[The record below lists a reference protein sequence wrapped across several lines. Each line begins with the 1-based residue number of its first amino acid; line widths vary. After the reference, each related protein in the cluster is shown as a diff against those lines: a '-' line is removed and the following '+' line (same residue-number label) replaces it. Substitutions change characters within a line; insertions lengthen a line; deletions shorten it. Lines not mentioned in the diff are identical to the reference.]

1 MQEKMIFQVGLLA
14 ESSRANMTF
23 ERPWSTVHIHMR
35 SQITGCWERF
45 CTQTT
50 FVWLFL
56 WKKMFTRLKYYLYL
70 YIYFNK
76 KKQQKM
82 KEISGTIFKTRKC
95 LLGCWLFAVRDAME
109 KHLIYPKCY
118 FIMPYACFLFYI
130 YISAFN
136 SFF

>member
-1 MQEKMIFQVGLLA
+1 
-14 ESSRANMTF
+14 
-23 ERPWSTVHIHMR
+23 
-35 SQITGCWERF
+35 
-45 CTQTT
+45 
-50 FVWLFL
+50 
-56 WKKMFTRLKYYLYL
+56 
-70 YIYFNK
+70 
-76 KKQQKM
+76 M

-136 SFF
+136 SFFLKHITELKLHVGKCFIHTFHIARVSHV